1 MIEPG
6 TKEWIKQEI
15 IDQLDFVIE
24 LAQGLRDDFAEDRV
38 TEPTLYGFGELENA
52 AQTAYNLEE
61 EWEEAKE

>member
-6 TKEWIKQEI
+6 TKEWLKLEI
-15 IDQLDFVIE
+15 IDQLDCVIE
-24 LAQGLRDDFAEDRV
+24 LAQSLRNDFAENRV

-61 EWEEAKE
+61 EWEEAK

>member
-6 TKEWIKQEI
+6 TKEWLKLEI
-15 IDQLDFVIE
+15 IDQLDCVIE
-24 LAQGLRDDFAEDRV
+24 LAQRLRNDFAENRV

-61 EWEEAKE
+61 EWEESK